1 MNLEGTYHY
10 LGTRG
15 SKYVSASE
23 SVRINII
30 TRDIWI
36 DCTRF
41 QHIIRA
47 VENILKASGTVPA
60 PCMLVCGEGGS
71 GKTSLIKKILR
82 TSESWDSGVK
92 SMSLIDNLGGLRFN
106 ELVMHAMGVPIYTG
120 RSSRT
125 IIPADATKY
134 VQQQRIKCL
143 IIDEMQ
149 ASLINTRSEQL
160 KHLNILKALSN
171 EPYCLSIVAFGT
183 AEAKSALSYDQQ
195 LARRY
200 DLFDL
205 SKWTLGEEFRNF
217 LATWEQNLPLRKES
231 KIYRD
236 EIARVILELT
246 GGTMDYVVKSI
257 KWAAILAVKSGE
269 EQITPEILRK
279 AYSSKW
285 GF

>member
-1 MNLEGTYHY
+1 MEGPYHY
-10 LGTRG
+10 LRARG
-15 SKYVSASE
+15 LKYVSS
-23 SVRINII
+23 SKNTRINII
-30 TRDIWI
+30 TRDIWL

-41 QHIIRA
+41 QHIIRS
-47 VENILKASGTVPA
+47 VENILKVSGTVPA

-71 GKTSLIKKILR
+71 GKTSLIKKIVR
-82 TSESWDSGVK
+82 TSEKWDFGVRT
-92 SMSLIDNLGGLRFN
+92 MSLVDNLGGLRFN
-106 ELVMHAMGVPIYTG
+106 ELVMYALGVPISSG
-120 RSSRT
+120 ARSRL
-125 IIPADATKY
+125 IIPSDVAKY
-134 VQQQRIKCL
+134 VQQQQVKCL

-149 ASLINTRSEQL
+149 ASLNNTKSEQL

-171 EPYCLSIVAFGT
+171 EPYCLSVVAFGT

-205 SKWTLGEEFRNF
+205 SKWTLGDEFRNF

-231 KIYRD
+231 KLYRD

-246 GGTMDYVVKSI
+246 GGTMDYVVKSL
-257 KWAAILAVKSGE
+257 KWAAILAVNSGE
-269 EQITPEILRK
+269 EQITPEILKK